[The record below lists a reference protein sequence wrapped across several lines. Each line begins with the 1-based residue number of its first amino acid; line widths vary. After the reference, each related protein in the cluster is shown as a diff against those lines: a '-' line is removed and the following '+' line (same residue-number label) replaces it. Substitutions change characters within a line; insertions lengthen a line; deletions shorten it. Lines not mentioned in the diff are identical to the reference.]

1 MVTVIDILLVLV
13 ATFTVFPPLIIVL
26 DSWRD
31 RKRGTQ
37 ALDKKQKRYW
47 GLMYNEKTPE

>member
-13 ATFTVFPPLIIVL
+13 STFTVFPPLIILL

-31 RKRGTQ
+31 KRRGIQ
-37 ALDKKQKRYW
+37 ALDKKSKNIPGADIQ
-47 GLMYNEKTPE
+47 